1 MALVR
6 PMALCLC
13 KARTHALTHMQRR
26 TNSVRCLQ
34 RAAILDC
41 CHPGPGD
48 VGARRVELRVHFTV
62 SRRRRS
68 SVLATAVPGA
78 CLGSV
83 LRREGQREGRGP
95 DARAPG
101 ARNPRSPSVRRGAA
115 APVCSC
121 PSPWPPGA
129 GAHVTVA
136 RALHGGVCALLCAV
150 RCACEPPPNAPH
162 RCRRYL
168 VLAGHGQCAGEPS
181 QQRQRAVAHAR
192 SVERSSGSRTLNT
205 DFFF

>member
-62 SRRRRS
+62 SRRRRA

-136 RALHGGVCALLCAV
+136 RAAVCA
-150 RCACEPPPNAPH
+150 RCCVQCGARANPAPM
-162 RCRRYL
+162 RTTD
-168 VLAGHGQCAGEPS
+168 ADGTWSSPAMASAQASP
-181 QQRQRAVAHAR
+181 A
-192 SVERSSGSRTLNT
+192 SSGSALWRMPGQSREAARHVP
-205 DFFF
+205 